1 MWVCDATRGSLLFGR
16 GVVER
21 MGVHIFDTK
30 RIINIVNNIVVWDG
44 KECSQLVYPRTH
56 SRTIDP
62 RKIKT

>member
-1 MWVCDATRGSLLFGR
+1 MTQREGAYCL
-16 GVVER
+16 VEVWSKEW
-21 MGVHIFDTK
+21 GFTYFTK

>member
-44 KECSQLVYPRTH
+44 
-56 SRTIDP
+56 
-62 RKIKT
+62 IKNALN